1 MSIIQDYVPDEYA
14 NTSMGRNEAKCAP
27 TSGGAVEGVKHGKH
41 MKQQGHK
48 LTTTPEH
55 PTFQKEEVEYG
66 RDGHGNVAMSGLGVA
81 LGEHNVNDQSGASQC
96 RQDPVTDDSAD
107 SSGDADLGLG
117 PGVLHW
123 PFPGPGHGYADGRVY
138 KIQGQGPAP
147 FLTPGPHRHKLIPC
161 GSQGYVKREA
171 VVPSPCPVKGHL

>member
-14 NTSMGRNEAKCAP
+14 KNSMDQNDAKGAP
-27 TSGGAVEGVKHGKH
+27 MSEGAVEGAKHLKH
-41 MKQQGHK
+41 LKQQGPK
-48 LTTTPEH
+48 LTTMPEN
-55 PTFQKEEVEYG
+55 PTFQKEEVVEYG
-66 RDGHGNVAMSGLGVA
+66 PDGHDNVAMSGLGVA
-81 LGEHNVNDQSGASQC
+81 LRGDNVNDRSGVSEY
-96 RQDPVTDDSAD
+96 RHDPDDGAD

-138 KIQGQGPAP
+138 KLQGQGPAP

-161 GSQGYVKREA
+161 GSQGYSSGR
-171 VVPSPCPVKGHL
+171 SNHSYCGIL